1 MSAELNVA
9 VAVEDVPKSPDMGP
23 DLSYHCH
30 ENEPVPPVAVEVIVI
45 DWPESIVTGEGWG
58 ETDGLEY
65 TVIVIAVEVE
75 VWLSDDNISR

>member
-45 DWPESIVTGEGWG
+45 DWPESIVTDEG
-58 ETDGLEY
+58 
-65 TVIVIAVEVE
+65 
-75 VWLSDDNISR
+75 

>member
-45 DWPESIVTGEGWG
+45 DWPESIVLGEGC
-58 ETDGLEY
+58 EDTVKDESTITDTLEEK
-65 TVIVIAVEVE
+65 T
-75 VWLSDDNISR
+75 